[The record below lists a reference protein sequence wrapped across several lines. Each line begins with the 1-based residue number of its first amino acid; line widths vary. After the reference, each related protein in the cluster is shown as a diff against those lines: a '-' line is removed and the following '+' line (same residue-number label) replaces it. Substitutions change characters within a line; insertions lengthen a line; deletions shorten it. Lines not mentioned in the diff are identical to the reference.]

1 MNSDFWAG
9 IEFGIKNGDA
19 GRGITVPVSDY
30 LGLRIT
36 LTFEIE
42 LQLDCEGFAGVDIL
56 DYGYVLS
63 REREDWAEW

>member
-1 MNSDFWAG
+1 MTSGPESNLESRT
-9 IEFGIKNGDA
+9 ETA
-19 GRGITVPVSDY
+19 GRGITVPGSDF
-30 LGLRIT
+30 LVLRMT
-36 LTFEIE
+36 PTFEIE